1 MLGHPHPPTQMAA
14 VSFPPPPP
22 TLATR
27 TSSAYQNND
36 DNEIKSWLSSRSKLN
51 GPIRDEEGDLGG
63 GGYMP
68 VIHKDYGD
76 VEEEEEQDEPEPA
89 PRPVL
94 RFPAKKKPA
103 NASAPAPEM
112 EAKAP
117 QGRKS
122 SSGET
127 LDPSTEKRT
136 PATRRKSPIHF
147 SNRIH
152 KKETP
157 NSPSQSAVRS
167 HTTPSSTAPPSSV
180 RALRA
185 AQQQAE
191 QPREGSP
198 NFTSSSSY
206 QHAASEDFD
215 KEQERARYEREKE
228 KGESIKSPNAK
239 EHPSI
244 SSVMESHKY
253 KVAKRKV
260 RRVKERVKIYVNPS
274 SAKPVVLSAAN
285 TLKLEFAP
293 LRDSAHLLWTD
304 RSLSVEAA
312 KTLVDE
318 KQRINRF
325 PGMRDLCNKVL
336 FTHHLNRM
344 QALFPDDFSFYPTT
358 YCLPGDEDEIMALAP
373 EKKGRRRID
382 PKKKTW
388 IVKPSKGRQGSGIF
402 LTQDL
407 SELLGERR
415 NPEIHWVVQ
424 QYLDKPLLIDGLK
437 FDLRLYVLVLCV
449 DPLKIYLFDEGLAR
463 FATTP
468 YKSLDSHSIHD
479 AYMHLTNYSLNKD
492 SENFVPSQGTE
503 TEAADGASKRT
514 LKSVRNWLRSQGHD
528 ADAVWEDVNK
538 LVVDCM
544 LALQPSIQLNLE
556 AIQKPGDDN
565 YKCFQILGFDVM
577 FDDNL
582 KPWLLEVNASPS
594 VSADSPI
601 DLAVKVPL
609 VTTSIKLGTFGL
621 VNRQRPSHRKV
632 FEESHNG
639 QYTQVYPSK
648 NPQVYEHLILFNKE
662 LRDCFD
668 KACGLKKGE
677 MSATRFCKFFRECG
691 VIRSFK
697 QLGQDKKTQPILRVD
712 ETVERPT
719 SSYATNKAFDLRRKL
734 TDKRDEGVR
743 EVPDGEYALPA
754 GFEPKYGLRSFN
766 IDIPPHLVDKIRTLT
781 QPELELLF
789 LKKSK
794 MREGQTGL
802 SFFEFINIVV
812 ELASHAYGAKEFDH
826 YSFLG
831 KLRLFIPKRYP
842 ATTPGQIASANQ
854 SSATTKSTPARE
866 PTKP

>member
-1 MLGHPHPPTQMAA
+1 MTVNCP
-14 VSFPPPPP
+14 SPPPS
-22 TLATR
+22 LATR
-27 TSSAYQNND
+27 TSSLYQSSD
-36 DNEIKSWLSSRSKLN
+36 DREIKMWLSSRSKMN
-51 GPIRDEEGDLGG
+51 RSTDVDEMDADLAG

-68 VIHKDYGD
+68 VIHDKDYG
-76 VEEEEEQDEPEPA
+76 EEEEEEHEEPEPA

-103 NASAPAPEM
+103 PEPAEQQPKPAE
-112 EAKAP
+112 EVTTTKT
-117 QGRKS
+117 
-122 SSGET
+122 EIT
-127 LDPSTEKRT
+127 VPSTEKRT
-136 PATRRKSPIHF
+136 PATRRKAPVHF

-152 KKETP
+152 KKETNASSPTPQTRSP
-157 NSPSQSAVRS
+157 N
-167 HTTPSSTAPPSSV
+167 PSSTIPPSSV

-185 AQQQAE
+185 SQQAGPE
-191 QPREGSP
+191 NGVREGTSTSYISSP
-198 NFTSSSSY
+198 H
-206 QHAASEDFD
+206 QMQQADDFD
-215 KEQERARYEREKE
+215 KERERARYDREKE
-228 KGESIKSPNAK
+228 KGSSPNVKSPSK
-239 EHPSI
+239 EPAAILQSI
-244 SSVMESHKY
+244 DLHRY
-253 KVAKRKV
+253 RAAKRKT
-260 RRVKERVKIYVNPS
+260 RRVKERVKVYVNLS
-274 SAKPVVLSAAN
+274 SAKPAVLSAAN

-293 LRDSAHLLWTD
+293 LRDAANLLWTD

-312 KTLVDE
+312 KSLIDE
-318 KQRINRF
+318 KQRVNRF

-336 FTHHLNRM
+336 FTQHLNRM
-344 QALFPDDFSFYPTT
+344 QALFPDDFAFYPTT
-358 YCLPGDEDEIMALAP
+358 YCLPGDEDELSAVAP
-373 EKKGRRRID
+373 ERKGRRKID
-382 PKKKTW
+382 PKKSTW
-388 IVKPSKGRQGSGIF
+388 IVKPSKGRQGAGIF

-415 NPEIHWVVQ
+415 NPEVQWVVQ
-424 QYLDKPLLIDGLK
+424 KYIDRPLLIDGLK

-468 YKSLDSHSIHD
+468 YKPLDSHSIHN
-479 AYMHLTNYSLNKD
+479 AYMHLTNYSLNKE

-503 TEAADGASKRT
+503 PEQEDGASKRT
-514 LKSVRNWLRSQGHD
+514 LKSVRAWLESQGHD
-528 ADAVWEDVNK
+528 SKAVWEKVNK
-538 LVVDCM
+538 LVVNCM

-577 FDDNL
+577 FDEDL

-601 DLAVKVPL
+601 DLAVKIPL
-609 VTTSIKLGTFGL
+609 ITTSIKLGTFGL
-621 VNRQRPSHRKV
+621 VSRQKPSHRKV
-632 FEESHNG
+632 FEESHSG

-648 NPQVYEHLILFNKE
+648 DPQVYEHLVLFNKE

-697 QLGQDKKTQPILRVD
+697 QLGQDKKTQSILRVD

-734 TDKRDEGVR
+734 LDRKDDQSAKEA
-743 EVPDGEYALPA
+743 PDGEYALPV
-754 GFEPKYGLRSFN
+754 GFEPKYGLRNFN
-766 IDIPPHLVDKIRTLT
+766 FEIPPHLVDKIRTLT

-812 ELASHAYGAKEFDH
+812 ELATHAYGAKDFDH

-831 KLRLFIPKRYP
+831 KLRLFIPKRLP
-842 ATTPGQIASANQ
+842 ASTPGQAA
-854 SSATTKSTPARE
+854 TKSTPARD
-866 PTKP
+866 PSKP